1 MGVVIVYVCNSVM
14 GISGLCINNGKSELS
29 NVTSILLTFEKSF
42 VKLDVY
48 MTLSTVLLPEDIEK
62 KGNELCCHLH
72 PMKRHL
78 IA

>member
-1 MGVVIVYVCNSVM
+1 MFLRVAIVCNFVRR
-14 GISGLCINNGKSELS
+14 ISGLCINSGKSELS
-29 NVTSILLTFEKSF
+29 NANQFLITFESSF

-48 MTLSTVLLPEDIEK
+48 MKVSTVLLPEDIEK
-62 KGNELCCHLH
+62 EGNELCSHLH